1 MGTNT
6 NTNTTL
12 LTLRISA
19 TGTGAALPLGRQLE
33 QDFQENIF
41 CCYHLAIRN
50 FLSSYLTD
58 KPCKTIE
65 NIFAWKV
72 LSNKQQKIR
81 TSHGRWRKILS
92 YVFFFCKRYFLN
104 SLIDAEPHVQC
115 QGKSYHNVVFLLPK
129 IFKQPKE
136 ETSSSPMPDLTSKR
150 VGVGELL
157 AIAPSRRTS
166 KFGDFFNCQNIRDHI
181 GWLFVIC
188 NVMASPRTVGSTSW
202 SSQLISLSLQDGFY
216 LMGSMCSKYFLNS
229 HSL

>member
-1 MGTNT
+1 MGWQCLQWY
-6 NTNTTL
+6 TTP
-12 LTLRISA
+12 I
-19 TGTGAALPLGRQLE
+19 
-33 QDFQENIF
+33 
-41 CCYHLAIRN
+41 CCLAIWN
-50 FLSSYLTD
+50 FLSSYLKD

-72 LSNKQQKIR
+72 FSNKQQKIW
-81 TSHGRWRKILS
+81 TSNARSRKVLS

-166 KFGDFFNCQNIRDHI
+166 KFKIVSIANIVYKITLDGCFLFWFN
-181 GWLFVIC
+181 
-188 NVMASPRTVGSTSW
+188 
-202 SSQLISLSLQDGFY
+202 
-216 LMGSMCSKYFLNS
+216 
-229 HSL
+229 